1 MMTLNDL
8 ESQIQ
13 LNMRMSH
20 GLADNVDT
28 SLISPL
34 YSCTTDTHRYLYM
47 GQVPE
52 LKLMMMMM
60 MIRCSVKCMISE
72 RAEKDARS

>member
-34 YSCTTDTHRYLYM
+34 YSCTTDTVFS
-47 GQVPE
+47 QVH
-52 LKLMMMMM
+52 
-60 MIRCSVKCMISE
+60 
-72 RAEKDARS
+72 DQ